1 MGTGTTP
8 SFIII
13 WISNFV
19 DLSGS
24 THDRVIDAAMEL
36 NYIFLL
42 AAVAILR
49 RPQPNAKEYAYVM
62 ELPAMRTDDDDDDED
77 GAVLEMTG
85 VVPSA
90 ADEDDEEEDEVVF
103 SEAPQIT

>member
-42 AAVAILR
+42 AAVAILW

-62 ELPAMRTDDDDDDED
+62 ELPAMRTDDDDDED